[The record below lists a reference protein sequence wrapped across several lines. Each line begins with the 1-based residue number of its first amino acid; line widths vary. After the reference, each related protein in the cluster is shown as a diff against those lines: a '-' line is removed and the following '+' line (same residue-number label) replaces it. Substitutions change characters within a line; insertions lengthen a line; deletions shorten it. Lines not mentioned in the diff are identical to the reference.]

1 MSEISPQELKGRL
14 DRREPIVLL
23 DVRDPWETAL
33 VRLDNAVHIPMDE
46 IEMRAD
52 ELDAREETVV
62 YCHHGVRSAAVAEY
76 LRSLGFQRVMNLAGG
91 VDEWARTVDRSMK
104 RY

>member
-1 MSEISPQELKGRL
+1 MEISPQELKGRL

-76 LRSLGFQRVMNLAGG
+76 LRSIGFQRVMNLAGG

>member
-1 MSEISPQELKGRL
+1 MEISPQELKGRL
-14 DRREPIVLL
+14 DRHEPIVLL

-76 LRSLGFQRVMNLAGG
+76 LRSIGFARVMNLAGG

>member
-1 MSEISPQELKGRL
+1 MEISPQELKGRL

-76 LRSLGFQRVMNLAGG
+76 LRSLGFQRVKTLAGG
-91 VDEWARTVDRSMK
+91 VDEWARTVARSMK

>member
-1 MSEISPQELKGRL
+1 MEISPQELKGRL

-62 YCHHGVRSAAVAEY
+62 YCHHGVRSAAVADY
-76 LRSLGFQRVMNLAGG
+76 LRSIGFQRVMNLAGG

>member
-1 MSEISPQELKGRL
+1 MEISPQELKGRL

-76 LRSLGFQRVMNLAGG
+76 LRSIGFQRVMNLAGG
-91 VDEWARTVDRSMK
+91 VDEWARTVDRAMK